1 MAIFENK
8 FVRFYDTLEDD
19 PVENYGVLLQN
30 GNILCLCCGGE
41 LEPEDYVILRE
52 IPWTNI
58 SVTEK

>member
-1 MAIFENK
+1 MDIFENK

-19 PVENYGVLLQN
+19 PVENYGVLLPN

-41 LEPEDYVILRE
+41 LEPEDYVVLRE

-58 SVTEK
+58 VVKEK

>member
-1 MAIFENK
+1 MDNENK

-19 PVENYGVLLQN
+19 TVENYGILLPN
-30 GNILCLCCGGE
+30 GNVLCLCCGGE

-58 SVTEK
+58 NVTEK